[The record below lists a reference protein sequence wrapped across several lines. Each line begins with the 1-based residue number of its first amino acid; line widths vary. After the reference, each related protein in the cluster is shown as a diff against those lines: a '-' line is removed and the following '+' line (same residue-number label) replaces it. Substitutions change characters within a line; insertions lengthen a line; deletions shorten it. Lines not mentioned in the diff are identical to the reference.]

1 VKHFSAP
8 GRAAWLSP
16 AIGTASVEILPPGRR
31 GELEATMSWNM
42 IAGGCVA
49 AALVCGWGMTRTL
62 SSAPMPVAEAGL
74 ALAYEGGEGG
84 AQRLAHDGGEGGAQR
99 LAHDGGEGGAQ
110 RLAHDGGEGGAQRL
124 AHDGGEG
131 GANRISELRTNSS
144 AVA

>member
-1 VKHFSAP
+1 VKHFSAR
-8 GRAAWLSP
+8 GRAAWLSL
-16 AIGTASVEILPPGRR
+16 AIGTASAEILPAGRR
-31 GELEATMSWNM
+31 GELEATMNWNM
-42 IAGGCVA
+42 MARGCVA
-49 AALVCGWGMTRTL
+49 AALVCGWGATRTL
-62 SSAPMPVAEAGL
+62 SSAPMPVATAGL

-84 AQRLAHDGGEGGAQR
+84 ALRVAHDGGEGGV
-99 LAHDGGEGGAQ
+99 Q